1 MSSRGAKIYVG
12 HLHPRTSER
21 DLYDIFERYGR
32 IYRIDLKHCYAFID
46 YNNRRDAE
54 DAVYAM
60 NGREIDGERIVVE
73 WTRGTTRGRGRGYRP
88 ERSDYRVRVDNL
100 PDHAHWQDLKDY
112 FRRAGDV
119 IYGDING
126 TTGVIEFRYP
136 EDVSRAIKEFDR
148 TRWNG
153 STIYVE
159 EDSLR
164 RHRSENRRK
173 RSRSPSHSRSRSRNH
188 RRIRS
193 GSRSPKTK
201 RRSKSPSKSRSKS
214 PSKHK
219 SPSQSRSKLK
229 SKSKSRSKSRSKSKS
244 RTPRHSRSRST
255 SRNRRDSRSHSTSR
269 KSASPNRKRS
279 ASPDRRDTRFV
290 EVKKEQNGEKTNQQ
304 EIDSGEGLNQG

>member
-159 EDSLR
+159 EDSSR
-164 RHRSENRRK
+164 RHGRSDNRRK
-173 RSRSPSHSRSRSRNH
+173 RSRSPSRSSSRSRNH
-188 RRIRS
+188 RRPRS
-193 GSRSPKTK
+193 GSRSPRTK
-201 RRSKSPSKSRSKS
+201 RRSKSPSKSRSES
-214 PSKHK
+214 PSKHN
-219 SPSQSRSKLK
+219 SLSQARSKPK
-229 SKSKSRSKSRSKSKS
+229 SKSKSRSPLSKSKS
-244 RTPRHSRSRST
+244 RSPRHSHSRST
-255 SRNRRDSRSHSTSR
+255 SRNRSQSCSTSH
-269 KSASPNRKRS
+269 KSASPRKRS
-279 ASPDRRDTRFV
+279 ASPDKRVPRE
-290 EVKKEQNGEKTNQQ
+290 EVKGKEQNGEKTNQ
-304 EIDSGEGLNQG
+304 EKDTGEALNQG

>member
-21 DLYDIFERYGR
+21 DLYEIFERYGR

-46 YNNRRDAE
+46 FNNRRDAE

-60 NGREIDGERIVVE
+60 NGREIDGERIVAE

-126 TTGVIEFRYP
+126 ATGVIEFRYP
-136 EDVSRAIKEFDR
+136 EDVVRAIKEFDR

-159 EDSLR
+159 EEVSR
-164 RHRSENRRK
+164 RSSKSDKRK
-173 RSRSPSHSRSRSRNH
+173 RSRSSSRSRSRSRNH
-188 RRIRS
+188 KRARS

-201 RRSKSPSKSRSKS
+201 RRSKSPSKS
-214 PSKHK
+214 PSKANSK
-219 SPSQSRSKLK
+219 SRSKPK
-229 SKSKSRSKSRSKSKS
+229 SKSKSKSNSKSKSRS
-244 RTPRHSRSRST
+244 PLRSRSV
-255 SRNRRDSRSHSTSR
+255 SPNRNRSRSHSTSR
-269 KSASPNRKRS
+269 KSASPKKRI
-279 ASPDRRDTRFV
+279 ASPTKGRTEEAKGRV
-290 EVKKEQNGEKTNQQ
+290 QNGEKTNQS
-304 EIDSGEGLNQG
+304 EPHEKESGEGQNQG